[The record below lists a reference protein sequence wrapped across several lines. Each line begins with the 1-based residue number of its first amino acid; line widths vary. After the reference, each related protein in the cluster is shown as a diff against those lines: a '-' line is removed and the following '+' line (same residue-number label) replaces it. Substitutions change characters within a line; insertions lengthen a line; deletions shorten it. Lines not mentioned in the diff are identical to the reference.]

1 MKTAAIH
8 NNGIFRETGATA
20 GQSGDIYEGKSSV
33 EAIYVVSRNPNDGIL
48 SSQHFFIFKEEHSM
62 ILKNNRTMRAAVL
75 LLALVLIT
83 SCFVGGTFA
92 KYVTSGDAGDNARV
106 AKWGVT
112 VTAHG
117 TGDVFA
123 KEYDAIAGQDNT
135 VVAGGEY
142 KVIAPGTKKDDA
154 ALVSLSG
161 KPEVAVNVTY
171 SAEHF
176 GLTGKWVDKDS
187 NFYCPL
193 IIKVT
198 GKVGGQV
205 KTETI
210 ECAKKASAE
219 DVATAVKAAVAACSA
234 TYGPNT
240 DLSTVAGDGLKIS
253 WEWPFE
259 ETDNPGQTDVKDTYL
274 GNQAATA
281 AGLDIPAIH
290 IPVTATVTQID

>member
-1 MKTAAIH
+1 
-8 NNGIFRETGATA
+8 
-20 GQSGDIYEGKSSV
+20 
-33 EAIYVVSRNPNDGIL
+33 
-48 SSQHFFIFKEEHSM
+48 M

-75 LLALVLIT
+75 LRALVLIT

-92 KYVTSGDAGDNARV
+92 KYVTSGDAADLARV

-112 VTAHG
+112 VTAHE

-123 KEYDAIAGQDNT
+123 KAYDTT
-135 VVAGGEY
+135 VKSSSSD
-142 KVIAPGTKKDDA
+142 KVVAPGTKKENA
-154 ALVSLSG
+154 TLVTLSG

-171 SAEHF
+171 SADHF
-176 GLTGKWVDKDS
+176 GLTGNWQSDD
-187 NFYCPL
+187 NGTFYCPL
-193 IIKVT
+193 IIT
-198 GKVGGQV
+198 VGDTV
-205 KTETI
+205 IK
-210 ECAKKASAE
+210 CAALQNAE
-219 DVATAVKAAVAACSA
+219 AVATAVKDAVAACSA

-240 DLSTVAGDGLKIS
+240 DLSAVANGGLKIS

-281 AGLDIPAIH
+281 AGLNIPAIH

>member
-1 MKTAAIH
+1 MT
-8 NNGIFRETGATA
+8 
-20 GQSGDIYEGKSSV
+20 
-33 EAIYVVSRNPNDGIL
+33 
-48 SSQHFFIFKEEHSM
+48 
-62 ILKNNRTMRAAVL
+62 LKKNWTLRAAVL
-75 LLALVLIT
+75 MLALVLIT

-92 KYVTSGDAGDNARV
+92 KYVTSGDAADHARV

-123 KEYDAIAGQDNT
+123 KEYDAVAGQDNT
-135 VVAGGEY
+135 VIAGGEY
-142 KVIAPGTKKDDA
+142 KVIAPGTKKENA
-154 ALVSLSG
+154 ALVTLNG
-161 KPEVAVNVTY
+161 KPEVSVKVTY
-171 SAEHF
+171 NADQFS
-176 GLTGKWVDKDS
+176 LTGKWVDKDS

-198 GKVGGQV
+198 GKVDGLA

-210 ECAKKASAE
+210 ECAKITSKDE
-219 DVATAVKAAVAACSA
+219 VETAVKTAVAACSA

-240 DLSTVAGDGLKIS
+240 DLSTAAVEGEGLKIS

-259 ETDNPGQTDVKDTYL
+259 GTAGSGQTDEKDTYL
-274 GNQAATA
+274 GNQATKTATPEN
-281 AGLDIPAIH
+281 LPSIY

>member
-1 MKTAAIH
+1 
-8 NNGIFRETGATA
+8 
-20 GQSGDIYEGKSSV
+20 
-33 EAIYVVSRNPNDGIL
+33 
-48 SSQHFFIFKEEHSM
+48 M

-92 KYVTSGDAGDNARV
+92 KYVTSGDAADHARV

-112 VTAHG
+112 VTAHE

-123 KEYDAIAGQDNT
+123 KEYDAVAGQDNT
-135 VVAGGEY
+135 VIAGGEY
-142 KVIAPGTKKDDA
+142 KVIASGTKKENA
-154 ALVSLSG
+154 TLVTLSG
-161 KPEVAVNVTY
+161 QPEVAVNVTY

-176 GLTGKWVDKDS
+176 SLTGNWVDKDS

-198 GKVGGQV
+198 GKVGGEV

-210 ECAKKASAE
+210 ECAKKASADE
-219 DVATAVKAAVAACSA
+219 VKAAVKAAVAACSA

-240 DLSTVAGDGLKIS
+240 DLSTAAVEGEGLKIS

-259 ETDNPGQTDVKDTYL
+259 GTADSGQTDEKDTYL

>member
-1 MKTAAIH
+1 MTSK
-8 NNGIFRETGATA
+8 
-20 GQSGDIYEGKSSV
+20 K
-33 EAIYVVSRNPNDGIL
+33 
-48 SSQHFFIFKEEHSM
+48 
-62 ILKNNRTMRAAVL
+62 NRTLRAAVL
-75 LLALVLIT
+75 MLALVLIT

-106 AKWGVT
+106 AKWGVSI
-112 VTAHG
+112 TAHD

-135 VVAGGEY
+135 VIAGGEY
-142 KVIAPGTKKDDA
+142 KVIAPGTKRDNA
-154 ALVSLSG
+154 ALVTLSG
-161 KPEVAVNVTY
+161 KPEVSVKVTY
-171 SAEHF
+171 NAEHF
-176 GLTGKWVDKDS
+176 SLTGNWIGDE
-187 NFYCPL
+187 NNTFYCPL

-198 GKVGGQV
+198 GKVGDAV

-210 ECAKKASAE
+210 NCVEKTSAAE
-219 DVATAVKAAVAACSA
+219 VETAVKNAVAACSA

-259 ETDNPGQTDVKDTYL
+259 GTANQGQTDAKDTYL

-281 AGLDIPAIH
+281 TGLDIPAIH
-290 IPVTATVTQID
+290 VPVTATVTQID

>member
-1 MKTAAIH
+1 
-8 NNGIFRETGATA
+8 
-20 GQSGDIYEGKSSV
+20 
-33 EAIYVVSRNPNDGIL
+33 
-48 SSQHFFIFKEEHSM
+48 M

-92 KYVTSGDAGDNARV
+92 KYVTSGDAADLARV

-135 VVAGGEY
+135 VIAGGEY
-142 KVIAPGTKKDDA
+142 KVIAPCTKRDNA
-154 ALVSLSG
+154 ALVTLSG
-161 KPEVAVNVTY
+161 QPEVSVKVTY
-171 SAEHF
+171 NAEHF
-176 GLTGKWVDKDS
+176 SLTGNWIGDE
-187 NFYCPL
+187 NNTFYCPL

-198 GKVGGQV
+198 GKVGDAV

-210 ECAKKASAE
+210 NCVEKTSAAE
-219 DVATAVKAAVAACSA
+219 VETAVKNAVAACSA

-259 ETDNPGQTDVKDTYL
+259 GTANQGQTDAKDTYL

-281 AGLDIPAIH
+281 TGLDIPAIH
-290 IPVTATVTQID
+290 VPVTATVTQID

>member
-1 MKTAAIH
+1 
-8 NNGIFRETGATA
+8 
-20 GQSGDIYEGKSSV
+20 
-33 EAIYVVSRNPNDGIL
+33 
-48 SSQHFFIFKEEHSM
+48 M
-62 ILKNNRTMRAAVL
+62 ILKNNRTMRSAVL

-92 KYVTSGDAGDNARV
+92 KYVTSGDAADLARV

-112 VTAHG
+112 VTAHE

-123 KEYDAIAGQDNT
+123 KAYDTT
-135 VVAGGEY
+135 VKSSSSD
-142 KVIAPGTKKDDA
+142 KVVAPGTKKENA
-154 ALVSLSG
+154 TLVTLSG

-171 SAEHF
+171 SADHF
-176 GLTGKWVDKDS
+176 GLTGNWQSDD
-187 NFYCPL
+187 NGTFYCPL
-193 IIKVT
+193 IIT
-198 GKVGGQV
+198 VGDTV
-205 KTETI
+205 IK
-210 ECAKKASAE
+210 CAALQNAE
-219 DVATAVKAAVAACSA
+219 AVATAVKDAVAACSA

-240 DLSTVAGDGLKIS
+240 DLSAVANGGLKIS

-281 AGLDIPAIH
+281 AGLNIPAIH

>member
-1 MKTAAIH
+1 
-8 NNGIFRETGATA
+8 
-20 GQSGDIYEGKSSV
+20 
-33 EAIYVVSRNPNDGIL
+33 
-48 SSQHFFIFKEEHSM
+48 M

-92 KYVTSGDAGDNARV
+92 KYVTSGDAADLARV

-123 KEYDAIAGQDNT
+123 KEYAGIAGQDNT
-135 VVAGGEY
+135 VVADDG
-142 KVIAPGTKKDDA
+142 KTNVVAPGTKKENA
-154 ALVSLSG
+154 TLVTLSG

-171 SAEHF
+171 SADHF
-176 GLTGKWVDKDS
+176 GLTGNWQSDD
-187 NFYCPL
+187 NGTFYCPL
-193 IIKVT
+193 IIT
-198 GKVGGQV
+198 VGDRV
-205 KTETI
+205 IK
-210 ECAKKASAE
+210 CAALQNAE
-219 DVATAVKAAVAACSA
+219 AVATAVKDAVAACSA

-240 DLSTVAGDGLKIS
+240 DLSAVANGGLKIS

-259 ETDNPGQTDVKDTYL
+259 ETDNPGQTDAKDTYL

-281 AGLDIPAIH
+281 TGLDIPAIH

>member
-1 MKTAAIH
+1 
-8 NNGIFRETGATA
+8 
-20 GQSGDIYEGKSSV
+20 
-33 EAIYVVSRNPNDGIL
+33 
-48 SSQHFFIFKEEHSM
+48 M

-92 KYVTSGDAGDNARV
+92 KYVTSNQAADYARV

-112 VTAHG
+112 VTAHE

-123 KEYDAIAGQDNT
+123 KKYDAVAGKPDTVIAGD
-135 VVAGGEY
+135 EY
-142 KVIAPGTKKDDA
+142 KVIAPGTKKDNA
-154 ALVSLSG
+154 ALVTLSG
-161 KPEVAVNVTY
+161 QPEVAVNVTY

-176 GLTGKWVDKDS
+176 SLTGKWLGDA
-187 NFYCPL
+187 NTFYCPL

-198 GKVGGQV
+198 GKVGDTV

-210 ECAKKASAE
+210 NCAPMTSAD
-219 DVATAVKAAVAACSA
+219 DVKTAVQTAVAACSA
-234 TYGPNT
+234 TYEPNT
-240 DLSTVAGDGLKIS
+240 NLSTAAVANEGLKIS

-259 ETDNPGQTDVKDTYL
+259 GTDNLGQTDEKDTYL

>member
-1 MKTAAIH
+1 MTSK
-8 NNGIFRETGATA
+8 
-20 GQSGDIYEGKSSV
+20 
-33 EAIYVVSRNPNDGIL
+33 
-48 SSQHFFIFKEEHSM
+48 
-62 ILKNNRTMRAAVL
+62 KNWTMRAAVL
-75 LLALVLIT
+75 MLALVLIT

-92 KYVTSGDAGDNARV
+92 KYVTSGEAGDNARV
-106 AKWGVT
+106 AKWGVNI
-112 VTAHG
+112 TAHG
-117 TGDVFA
+117 TGDIFA

-135 VVAGGEY
+135 VIAGGEY
-142 KVIAPGTKKDDA
+142 KVIAPGTKKENA
-154 ALVSLSG
+154 TLVTLSG
-161 KPEVAVNVTY
+161 QPEVAVNVTY

-176 GLTGKWVDKDS
+176 SLTGNWASDDTGT
-187 NFYCPL
+187 FYCPL

-198 GKVGGQV
+198 GKVGDTV

-210 ECAKKASAE
+210 ECAKKASADE
-219 DVATAVKAAVAACSA
+219 VKAAVKAAVAACSA

-240 DLSTVAGDGLKIS
+240 DLSTAAVEGEGLKIS

-259 ETDNPGQTDVKDTYL
+259 GTADSGQTDEKDTYL

>member
-1 MKTAAIH
+1 
-8 NNGIFRETGATA
+8 
-20 GQSGDIYEGKSSV
+20 
-33 EAIYVVSRNPNDGIL
+33 
-48 SSQHFFIFKEEHSM
+48 M

-92 KYVTSGDAGDNARV
+92 KYVTSGDAADLARV

-112 VTAHG
+112 VTAHE

-123 KEYDAIAGQDNT
+123 KAYDTT
-135 VVAGGEY
+135 VKSSSSD
-142 KVIAPGTKKDDA
+142 KVVAPGTKKENA
-154 ALVSLSG
+154 TLVTLSG

-171 SAEHF
+171 SADHF
-176 GLTGKWVDKDS
+176 GLTGNWQSDD
-187 NFYCPL
+187 NGTFYCPL
-193 IIKVT
+193 IIT
-198 GKVGGQV
+198 VGDTV
-205 KTETI
+205 IK
-210 ECAKKASAE
+210 CAALQNAE
-219 DVATAVKAAVAACSA
+219 AVATAVKDAVAACSA

>member
-1 MKTAAIH
+1 
-8 NNGIFRETGATA
+8 
-20 GQSGDIYEGKSSV
+20 
-33 EAIYVVSRNPNDGIL
+33 
-48 SSQHFFIFKEEHSM
+48 M

-92 KYVTSGDAGDNARV
+92 KYVTSGDAADLARV

-123 KEYDAIAGQDNT
+123 KEYAGIAGQDNT
-135 VVAGGEY
+135 VVADDG
-142 KVIAPGTKKDDA
+142 KTNVVAPGTKKENA
-154 ALVSLSG
+154 TLVTLSG

-171 SAEHF
+171 SADHF
-176 GLTGKWVDKDS
+176 GLTGNWQSDD
-187 NFYCPL
+187 NGTFYCPL
-193 IIKVT
+193 IIT
-198 GKVGGQV
+198 VGDRV
-205 KTETI
+205 IK
-210 ECAKKASAE
+210 CAALQNAE
-219 DVATAVKAAVAACSA
+219 AVATAVKDAVAACSA
-234 TYGPNT
+234 TYEPNT
-240 DLSTVAGDGLKIS
+240 NLSAVENGGLKIS

-259 ETDNPGQTDVKDTYL
+259 ETDNPGQTDEKDTYL

-290 IPVTATVTQID
+290 IPATATVTQID

>member
-1 MKTAAIH
+1 
-8 NNGIFRETGATA
+8 
-20 GQSGDIYEGKSSV
+20 
-33 EAIYVVSRNPNDGIL
+33 
-48 SSQHFFIFKEEHSM
+48 M

-92 KYVTSGDAGDNARV
+92 KYVTSGDAADHARV

-112 VTAHG
+112 VTAHE

-123 KEYDAIAGQDNT
+123 KEYDAVAGQDNT
-135 VVAGGEY
+135 VIAGGEY
-142 KVIAPGTKKDDA
+142 KVIAPGTKKENA
-154 ALVSLSG
+154 TLVTLSG
-161 KPEVAVNVTY
+161 QPEVAVNVTY

-176 GLTGKWVDKDS
+176 SLTGNWQSDD
-187 NFYCPL
+187 NGTFYCPL

-198 GKVGGQV
+198 GKVGAAV

-210 ECAKKASAE
+210 ECAKKTSKNEVEA
-219 DVATAVKAAVAACSA
+219 AVKAAVAACSA

-240 DLSTVAGDGLKIS
+240 DLSTAAVEGEGLKIS

-259 ETDNPGQTDVKDTYL
+259 GTADSGQTDEKDTYL

>member
-1 MKTAAIH
+1 MTSK
-8 NNGIFRETGATA
+8 
-20 GQSGDIYEGKSSV
+20 K
-33 EAIYVVSRNPNDGIL
+33 
-48 SSQHFFIFKEEHSM
+48 
-62 ILKNNRTMRAAVL
+62 NRTLRAAVL
-75 LLALVLIT
+75 MLALVLIT

-106 AKWGVT
+106 AKWGVSI
-112 VTAHG
+112 TAHD

-142 KVIAPGTKKDDA
+142 KVIAPGTKRDNA
-154 ALVSLSG
+154 ALVTLSG
-161 KPEVAVNVTY
+161 KPEVSVKVTY
-171 SAEHF
+171 NAEHF
-176 GLTGKWVDKDS
+176 SLTGNWIGDE
-187 NFYCPL
+187 NNTFYCPL

-198 GKVGGQV
+198 GKVGDAV

-210 ECAKKASAE
+210 NCVEKTSAAE
-219 DVATAVKAAVAACSA
+219 VETAVKNAVAACSA

-259 ETDNPGQTDVKDTYL
+259 GTANQGQTDAKDTYL

-281 AGLDIPAIH
+281 TGLDIPAIH
-290 IPVTATVTQID
+290 VPVTATVTQID

>member
-1 MKTAAIH
+1 M
-8 NNGIFRETGATA
+8 
-20 GQSGDIYEGKSSV
+20 SS
-33 EAIYVVSRNPNDGIL
+33 
-48 SSQHFFIFKEEHSM
+48 K
-62 ILKNNRTMRAAVL
+62 KNWTLRAAVL
-75 LLALVLIT
+75 MLALVLIT

-106 AKWGVT
+106 AKWGVSI
-112 VTAHG
+112 TAHD

-123 KEYDAIAGQDNT
+123 KEYDAIADQDNT
-135 VVAGGEY
+135 VIAGGEY
-142 KVIAPGTKKDDA
+142 KVIAPGTKKDNA
-154 ALVSLSG
+154 ALVTLSG
-161 KPEVAVNVTY
+161 KPEVSVQVTY
-171 SAEHF
+171 NAEHF
-176 GLTGKWVDKDS
+176 SLTGNWIGDE
-187 NFYCPL
+187 NNTFYCPL

-198 GKVGGQV
+198 GKVGDAV

-210 ECAKKASAE
+210 NCVEKTSAA
-219 DVATAVKAAVAACSA
+219 DVETAVKNAVAACSA

-259 ETDNPGQTDVKDTYL
+259 GTAIQGQTDAKDTYL

-281 AGLDIPAIH
+281 TGLYIPAIH

>member
-1 MKTAAIH
+1 MTSK
-8 NNGIFRETGATA
+8 
-20 GQSGDIYEGKSSV
+20 K
-33 EAIYVVSRNPNDGIL
+33 
-48 SSQHFFIFKEEHSM
+48 
-62 ILKNNRTMRAAVL
+62 NRTLRAAVL
-75 LLALVLIT
+75 MFALVLIT

-106 AKWGVT
+106 AKWGVSI
-112 VTAHG
+112 TAHD

-135 VVAGGEY
+135 VIAGGEY
-142 KVIAPGTKKDDA
+142 KVIAPGTKKDNA
-154 ALVSLSG
+154 ALVTLSG
-161 KPEVAVNVTY
+161 KPEVSVQVTY
-171 SAEHF
+171 NAEHF
-176 GLTGKWVDKDS
+176 SLTGNWIGDE
-187 NFYCPL
+187 NNTFYCPL

-198 GKVGGQV
+198 GKVGDAV

-210 ECAKKASAE
+210 NCVEKTSAAE
-219 DVATAVKAAVAACSA
+219 VETAVKNAVAACSA

-259 ETDNPGQTDVKDTYL
+259 GTANQGQTDAKDTYL

-281 AGLDIPAIH
+281 TGLDIPAIH

>member
-1 MKTAAIH
+1 MTSK
-8 NNGIFRETGATA
+8 
-20 GQSGDIYEGKSSV
+20 K
-33 EAIYVVSRNPNDGIL
+33 
-48 SSQHFFIFKEEHSM
+48 
-62 ILKNNRTMRAAVL
+62 NRTLRAAVL
-75 LLALVLIT
+75 MLALVLIT

-106 AKWGVT
+106 AKWGVSI
-112 VTAHG
+112 TAHD

-135 VVAGGEY
+135 VIAGGEY
-142 KVIAPGTKKDDA
+142 KVIAPGTKKDNA
-154 ALVSLSG
+154 ALVTLSG
-161 KPEVAVNVTY
+161 KPEVSVQVTY
-171 SAEHF
+171 NAEHF
-176 GLTGKWVDKDS
+176 SLTGNWIGDE
-187 NFYCPL
+187 NNTFYCPL

-198 GKVGGQV
+198 GKVGDAV

-210 ECAKKASAE
+210 NCVEKTSAAE
-219 DVATAVKAAVAACSA
+219 VETAVKNAVAACSA

-240 DLSTVAGDGLKIS
+240 DLSAVAGDGLKIS

-259 ETDNPGQTDVKDTYL
+259 GTANQGQTDAKDTYL

>member
-1 MKTAAIH
+1 MTSK
-8 NNGIFRETGATA
+8 
-20 GQSGDIYEGKSSV
+20 K
-33 EAIYVVSRNPNDGIL
+33 
-48 SSQHFFIFKEEHSM
+48 
-62 ILKNNRTMRAAVL
+62 NRTLRAAVL
-75 LLALVLIT
+75 MLALVLIT

-106 AKWGVT
+106 AKWGVSI
-112 VTAHG
+112 TAHD

-135 VVAGGEY
+135 VIAGGEY
-142 KVIAPGTKKDDA
+142 KVIAPGTKRDNA
-154 ALVSLSG
+154 ALVTLSG
-161 KPEVAVNVTY
+161 KPEVSVKVTY
-171 SAEHF
+171 NAEHF
-176 GLTGKWVDKDS
+176 SLTGNWIGDE
-187 NFYCPL
+187 NNTFYCPL

-198 GKVGGQV
+198 GKVGDAV

-210 ECAKKASAE
+210 NCAEKNSAAE
-219 DVATAVKAAVAACSA
+219 IETAVQNAVAACSA

-259 ETDNPGQTDVKDTYL
+259 GTANQGQTDAKDTYL

-281 AGLDIPAIH
+281 TGLDIPAIH
-290 IPVTATVTQID
+290 VPVTATVTQID

>member
-1 MKTAAIH
+1 MTSK
-8 NNGIFRETGATA
+8 
-20 GQSGDIYEGKSSV
+20 
-33 EAIYVVSRNPNDGIL
+33 
-48 SSQHFFIFKEEHSM
+48 
-62 ILKNNRTMRAAVL
+62 KNWTLRAAVL
-75 LLALVLIT
+75 MLALVLIT

-106 AKWGVT
+106 AKWGVSI
-112 VTAHG
+112 TAHD

-135 VVAGGEY
+135 VIAGGEY
-142 KVIAPGTKKDDA
+142 KVIAPGTKKDNA
-154 ALVSLSG
+154 ALVTLSG
-161 KPEVAVNVTY
+161 KPEVSVQVTY
-171 SAEHF
+171 NAEHF
-176 GLTGKWVDKDS
+176 SLTGNWIGDE
-187 NFYCPL
+187 NNTFYCPL

-198 GKVGGQV
+198 GKVGDAV

-210 ECAKKASAE
+210 NCVEKTSAAE
-219 DVATAVKAAVAACSA
+219 VETAVKNAVAACSA

-259 ETDNPGQTDVKDTYL
+259 GTANQGQTDAKDTYL

-281 AGLDIPAIH
+281 TGLDIPAIH

>member
-1 MKTAAIH
+1 
-8 NNGIFRETGATA
+8 
-20 GQSGDIYEGKSSV
+20 
-33 EAIYVVSRNPNDGIL
+33 
-48 SSQHFFIFKEEHSM
+48 M

-92 KYVTSGDAGDNARV
+92 KYVTSGDALDYARV

-112 VTAHG
+112 VTAHE
-117 TGDVFA
+117 TGDIFA
-123 KEYDAIAGQDNT
+123 KEYAGIAGQGNT

-142 KVIAPGTKKDDA
+142 KVIAPGTKKDNA
-154 ALVSLSG
+154 ALVTLSG

-171 SAEHF
+171 SADQF
-176 GLTGKWVDKDS
+176 SLTGNWQSDNKGT
-187 NFYCPL
+187 FYCPL

-198 GKVGGQV
+198 HKENGTD

-210 ECAKKASAE
+210 NCAEKKNKEEVAE
-219 DVATAVKAAVAACSA
+219 AVNAAVAACSA
-234 TYGPNT
+234 TYEPNT
-240 DLSTVAGDGLKIS
+240 NLSAVENGGLKIS

-259 ETDNPGQTDVKDTYL
+259 GGETINPEQTDEKDTYL

-281 AGLDIPAIH
+281 AVVPSIYISA
-290 IPVTATVTQID
+290 TATVTQID

>member
-1 MKTAAIH
+1 MTSK
-8 NNGIFRETGATA
+8 
-20 GQSGDIYEGKSSV
+20 
-33 EAIYVVSRNPNDGIL
+33 
-48 SSQHFFIFKEEHSM
+48 
-62 ILKNNRTMRAAVL
+62 KNWTLRAAVL
-75 LLALVLIT
+75 MLALVLIT

-106 AKWGVT
+106 AKWGVSI
-112 VTAHG
+112 TAHD

-135 VVAGGEY
+135 VIAGGEY
-142 KVIAPGTKKDDA
+142 KVIAPGTKKDNA
-154 ALVSLSG
+154 ALVTLSG
-161 KPEVAVNVTY
+161 KPEVSVQVTY
-171 SAEHF
+171 NAEHF
-176 GLTGKWVDKDS
+176 SLTGNWIGDE
-187 NFYCPL
+187 NNTFYCPL

-198 GKVGGQV
+198 GKVGDAV

-210 ECAKKASAE
+210 NCVEKTSAAE
-219 DVATAVKAAVAACSA
+219 VETAVKNAVAACSA

-259 ETDNPGQTDVKDTYL
+259 GTANQGQTDAKDTYL

-281 AGLDIPAIH
+281 TGLDIPAIH
-290 IPVTATVTQID
+290 VPVTATVTQID